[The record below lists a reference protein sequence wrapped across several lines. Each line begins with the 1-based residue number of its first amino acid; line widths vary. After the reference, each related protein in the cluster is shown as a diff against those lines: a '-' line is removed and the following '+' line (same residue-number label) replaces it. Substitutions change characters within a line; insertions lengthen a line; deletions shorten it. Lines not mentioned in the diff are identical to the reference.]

1 MSFTYQDKVNICD
14 HYDLCGGCSSLDVE
28 YEKQIEEKKQ
38 KVKQFYLDN
47 DIMEFPLSEVIESP
61 DIYEYRNHM
70 ELSFGDLEIGGEL
83 QLGLHPRG
91 KRYEV
96 VTIDGCFL
104 IDEDFRKIIRTM
116 TDYFRNTDLKKYHIK
131 RREGFLRNVK
141 LRKGINTGEI
151 LINLITNSK
160 RSPDL
165 SDLVTEIRNLK
176 FNDELVGFLHTT
188 NDDFADAVKAD
199 QVKTLYGRD
208 HFYEKL
214 LDYKFKIS
222 PLDFFQVNTKAA
234 EKLYEVIIEHVKN
247 SNDQKVYDLYSGTG
261 SIAQVI
267 SPHVKEVIGIELD
280 ESAVKQARE
289 NLKLNNISNCKFIQG
304 DVREVLKQEKKP
316 VNKVVV
322 DPPRPGLHSE
332 VTRSIV
338 DIAPEEIIYVSCNPK
353 TQAQDL
359 KKLLYNN
366 YHIEDIKL
374 VDMFPH
380 TNHIESVAFIKK
392 D

>member
-1 MSFTYQDKVNICD
+1 
-14 HYDLCGGCSSLDVE
+14 
-28 YEKQIEEKKQ
+28 
-38 KVKQFYLDN
+38 
-47 DIMEFPLSEVIESP
+47 
-61 DIYEYRNHM
+61 
-70 ELSFGDLEIGGEL
+70 
-83 QLGLHPRG
+83 
-91 KRYEV
+91 
-96 VTIDGCFL
+96 
-104 IDEDFRKIIRTM
+104 M

-165 SDLVTEIRNLK
+165 SDLVAEIRSLNFK
-176 FNDELVGFLHTT
+176 DELVGFLHTI

-234 EKLYEVIIEHVKN
+234 EKLYEVVIEHVKN
-247 SNDQKVYDLYSGTG
+247 SKDQKVYDLYSGTG
-261 SIAQVI
+261 SIAQAI
-267 SPHVKEVIGIELD
+267 SPHVQEVIGIELD

-289 NLKLNNISNCKFIQG
+289 NLKLNNISNCNFIQG

>member
-1 MSFTYQDKVNICD
+1 MSYTYQDKVNICD

-28 YEKQIEEKKQ
+28 YEKQIEAKKQ

-70 ELSFGDLEIGGEL
+70 ELSFGDLEIGGKL

-116 TDYFRNTDLKKYHIK
+116 IDYFRNTDLKKYHIK

-165 SDLVTEIRNLK
+165 SDLVAEIKELNFK
-176 FNDELVGFLHTT
+176 DELVGFLHTV

-199 QVKTLYGRD
+199 QVNTLYGRD

-234 EKLYEVIIEHVKN
+234 EKLYEVVIDHVKN
-247 SNDQKVYDLYSGTG
+247 SNNQKVYDLYSGTG

-267 SPHVKEVIGIELD
+267 SPHVEEVIGIELD

-289 NLKLNNISNCKFIQG
+289 NLKLNKISNCNFIQG

>member
-1 MSFTYQDKVNICD
+1 MSYTYQDKVNICD

-28 YEKQIEEKKQ
+28 YEKQIEAKKQ

-70 ELSFGDLEIGGEL
+70 ELSFGDLEIGGKL

-116 TDYFRNTDLKKYHIK
+116 IDYFRNTDLKKYHIK

-165 SDLVTEIRNLK
+165 SDLVAEIRSLNFK
-176 FNDELVGFLHTT
+176 DELVGFLHTV

-199 QVKTLYGRD
+199 QVNTLYGRD
-208 HFYEKL
+208 YFYEKL

-234 EKLYEVIIEHVKN
+234 EKLYEVVIDHVKN
-247 SNDQKVYDLYSGTG
+247 STDQKVYDLYSGTG

-267 SPHVKEVIGIELD
+267 SPHVEEVIGIELD

-289 NLKLNNISNCKFIQG
+289 NLKLNKISNCNFIQG

>member
-1 MSFTYQDKVNICD
+1 MSITYQDKVNICD

-28 YEKQIEEKKQ
+28 YEKQIEAKKQ

-47 DIMEFPLSEVIESP
+47 DIMEFPLSEVIKSP

-70 ELSFGDLEIGGEL
+70 ELSFGDLEIGGKL

-116 TDYFRNTDLKKYHIK
+116 IDYFRNTDLKKYHIK

-141 LRKGINTGEI
+141 LRKGVNTGEI

-165 SDLVTEIRNLK
+165 SDLVAEIRSLNFK
-176 FNDELVGFLHTT
+176 DELVGFLHTI

-199 QVKTLYGRD
+199 QVNTLYGRD

-214 LDYKFKIS
+214 LDYEFKIS

-234 EKLYEVIIEHVKN
+234 EKLYEVVIEHVKN
-247 SNDQKVYDLYSGTG
+247 SNEQKVYDLYSGTG

-267 SPHVKEVIGIELD
+267 SPHVEEVIGIELD
-280 ESAVKQARE
+280 ESAVQQARE
-289 NLKLNNISNCKFIQG
+289 NLKLNNISNCNFIQG